1 MAEDR
6 DVCRHVRE
14 AGEEGRPVMQLS
26 VRLVPVGETTLVV
39 ALTGELDSTTRP
51 VLAAFLEPLPQ
62 SRVKYVVIAAA
73 DLWFCDLDGL
83 EQLALTHSAMRRK
96 GGGLVVAEARP
107 PLLRLI
113 SLMAGQAEPIPAYP
127 SMPEALEQTDV
138 DVYEVS
144 GPPTPVPRHMPV
156 LRNVRTTPLGEDT
169 RDRPRPPRH
178 PRPGEAPP
186 GEARPDAT
194 PPDETLPALSLAV
207 SRSRGL
213 REQALRQRS
222 TLTRQLLRTTQSRTL
237 LLSARE
243 RCFASLEVLR
253 TSRVS
258 IRSAIDGQAAPP
270 APHVPGPHDGAH
282 EDGVS
287 GQERRHVDDRR

>member
-1 MAEDR
+1 M
-6 DVCRHVRE
+6 H
-14 AGEEGRPVMQLS
+14 LS

-62 SRVKYVVIAAA
+62 SRVKYVVIAAS

-83 EQLALTHSAMRRK
+83 KQLALTHSALRRK
-96 GGGLVVAEARP
+96 GGGLAVAEATP
-107 PLLRLI
+107 ALLRLI
-113 SLMAGQAEPIPAYP
+113 SLMAERAEPIPVYP
-127 SMPEALEQTDV
+127 SMPEALKQTDV
-138 DVYEVS
+138 DVYEVA

-156 LRNVRTTPLGEDT
+156 LRTMRAAATPAEDVRRL
-169 RDRPRPPRH
+169 PRLPRR
-178 PRPGEAPP
+178 PRPGEA
-186 GEARPDAT
+186 
-194 PPDETLPALSLAV
+194 LPALSLAV

-213 REQALRQRS
+213 REQTLRRRS
-222 TLTRQLLRTTQSRTL
+222 ALTRQLMETAQSRTL

-258 IRSAIDGQAAPP
+258 IRSALDGHDRKP
-270 APHVPGPHDGAH
+270 AP
-282 EDGVS
+282 
-287 GQERRHVDDRR
+287 

>member
-1 MAEDR
+1 
-6 DVCRHVRE
+6 
-14 AGEEGRPVMQLS
+14 MQLS

-83 EQLALTHSAMRRK
+83 EQLALTHGAMRRK

-127 SMPEALEQTDV
+127 SMPEALAQTDV

-186 GEARPDAT
+186 GEARPGEARPGEARPGET
-194 PPDETLPALSLAV
+194 PHDETLPDETLPALSLAV